1 MDPQEL
7 PKDPHSL
14 WEDAMA
20 MLVGT
25 LFVALGVTLYTQA
38 TLLTG
43 STAGMAFLLQYAS
56 GWSFGAWFFLINL
69 PFYWLA
75 IKRMGWSFTLRTFA
89 AIGLVSLFSE
99 LTGRWID
106 IAAVTPLYGA
116 LMGGCLI
123 GIGMLVLF
131 RHRASLGGVNILVLY
146 LQDRFGLR
154 AGYVQLAID
163 GVIMLVGLALLPVD
177 RIGLSVLGA
186 VALNLIIALNHKPG
200 RYMGVS

>member
-56 GWSFGAWFFLINL
+56 GWPFGVWFFLINL

-75 IKRMGWSFTLRTFA
+75 IRRMGWSFTLRTFA

-106 IAAVTPLYGA
+106 IAGLAPLYGA

-123 GIGMLVLF
+123 GIGMLILF

-163 GVIMLVGLALLPVD
+163 GAIMLAGLALLPAD
-177 RIGLSVLGA
+177 RVGLSVLGA

>member
-14 WEDAMA
+14 REDAMA

-56 GWSFGAWFFLINL
+56 GWPFGAWFFLINL

-75 IKRMGWSFTLRTFA
+75 IRRMGWSFTLRTFA
-89 AIGLVSLFSE
+89 TIALVSLFSE
-99 LTGRWID
+99 LTGRW
-106 IAAVTPLYGA
+106 VTLEGLNPLYAA
-116 LMGGCLI
+116 LMGGSLI
-123 GIGMLVLF
+123 GIGMLILF
-131 RHRASLGGVNILVLY
+131 RHRSSLGGVNILVLY
-146 LQDRFGLR
+146 LQDRYGWR
-154 AGYVQLAID
+154 AGYVQLGID
-163 GVIMLVGLALLPVD
+163 GLIMLVALMTLPLERV
-177 RIGLSVLGA
+177 GLSVLGA